1 MNKKG
6 FTLIELT
13 VTLAILGIISAIAIP
28 SFFSWLPRHRLQT
41 SVRHIYDD
49 MNMARSRAVRTNTVA
64 VIIFRPSSAPYLPN
78 SYTVFLDTN
87 GSWSLDGTETVLSN
101 GTLEDGVLINSS
113 TFTSNTYGFNNR
125 GMPATT
131 LTGQNDS
138 VFLTNPSGL
147 FMGVR
152 VNVAGSLSIIQSS
165 DGGTT
170 WS

>member
-6 FTLIELT
+6 FTLIEII

-28 SFFSWLPRHRLQT
+28 SFFSWLPRYKLQT

-49 MNMARSRAVRTNTVA
+49 MNMARSGAVRSNTVA
-64 VIIFRPSSAPYLPN
+64 VVKFDIPN
-78 SYTVFLDTN
+78 DTYIVFLDTDD
-87 GSWSLDGTETVLSN
+87 SWSWDGSETVLSS
-101 GTLEDGVLINSS
+101 GTLEDGIQITGTTLS
-113 TFTSNTYGFNNR
+113 SNTYGFNNR
-125 GMPATT
+125 GMTQTGATP
-131 LTGQNDS
+131 GD
-138 VFLTNPSGL
+138 VHLTNASGL

-152 VNVAGSLSIIQSS
+152 VNVAGGLSIIQSS

>member
-6 FTLIELT
+6 FTLIEII

-28 SFFSWLPRHRLQT
+28 SFFSWLPRYKLQT

-49 MNMARSRAVRTNTVA
+49 MNMARSGAVRSNTVA
-64 VIIFRPSSAPYLPN
+64 VVKFDIPN
-78 SYTVFLDTN
+78 DTYIVFLDTDD
-87 GSWSLDGTETVLSN
+87 SWSWDGSETVLSS
-101 GTLEDGVLINSS
+101 GTLEDGIQITGTTLS
-113 TFTSNTYGFNNR
+113 SNTYGFNNR
-125 GMPATT
+125 GMTQ
-131 LTGQNDS
+131 TGAIPGD
-138 VFLTNPSGL
+138 VHLTNASGL

-152 VNVAGSLSIIQSS
+152 VNVAGGLSIIQSS

>member
-6 FTLIELT
+6 FTLIEII

-28 SFFSWLPRHRLQT
+28 SYFSWLPKYRLQT

-49 MNMARSRAVRTNTVA
+49 LNMAKSGAVRSNTVA
-64 VIIFRPSSAPYLPN
+64 VVKFDIPN
-78 SYTVFLDTN
+78 DTYIVFLDTDDSWSWN
-87 GSWSLDGTETVLSN
+87 GSETVLSS
-101 GTLEDGVLINSS
+101 GTLADGVDIYGS
-113 TFTSNTYGFNNR
+113 TDSTNKYGFNTR
-125 GMPATT
+125 G
-131 LTGQNDS
+131 LRIS
-138 VFLTNPSGL
+138 ENPPPVTFPDYKVYLKNSSGL

-152 VNVAGSLSIIQSS
+152 VNVAGGLSIIQSS